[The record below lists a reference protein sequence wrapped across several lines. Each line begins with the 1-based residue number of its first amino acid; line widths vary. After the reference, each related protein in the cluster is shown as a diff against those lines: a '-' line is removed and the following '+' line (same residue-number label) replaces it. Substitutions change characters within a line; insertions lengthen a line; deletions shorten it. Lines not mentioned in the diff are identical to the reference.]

1 MSFLIALGRSLQW
14 IWPFIS
20 EIFFESKPLKQ
31 IIKENKFVFALM
43 VLLFLSL
50 LLNYSSMTT
59 IHKIVNGK
67 PQETSQEVKKD
78 PKVVKDPNDVDG
90 DLSSVKDRLNHIYE

>member
-31 IIKENKFVFALM
+31 IIKENKLVFALLF
-43 VLLFLSL
+43 VLFLSL

-67 PQETSQEVKKD
+67 PQEASQEVKKD
-78 PKVVKDPNDVDG
+78 PKVHDDPDG

>member
-31 IIKENKFVFALM
+31 IIKENKFVFALLI
-43 VLLFLSL
+43 VLSLSL

-59 IHKIVNGK
+59 IHKIVNSK
-67 PQETSQEVKKD
+67 PQEISKEVKKD
-78 PKVVKDPNDVDG
+78 SKARNDIDD